1 MVTKT
6 PVKTK
11 IITLRTNLELVQ
23 EAKQL
28 GINISAS
35 LHEALKKIVQE
46 EREKNAQEN
55 STAA

>member
-11 IITLRTNLELVQ
+11 IITLRTNAELVT

-35 LHEALKKIVQE
+35 LHEALKKIVKE
-46 EREKNAQEN
+46 ERDKNAKQN